1 MAGEAAH
8 GGETTTA
15 AIPNAPSPSPLPSS
29 RPPPSSEPPINPLL
43 ITDEQGANTYKHLLR
58 ESVRL
63 HPNNAP
69 SFENIVGGDSSAPGS
84 VEGGGGGG
92 DNGLIPFSRLK
103 FVRKVGSGAFAKVDI
118 CEYRPANGSE
128 ASKVA
133 VKRLTPGVS
142 VLGMVDLAVEA
153 RLLRTLHHP
162 YITGF
167 VGVGKDD
174 RGQGFLVEE
183 FVDGGLEICL
193 IFSPSS
199 SGSREGERETESERA
214 RERKRE
220 RARERKRER
229 EREREKGKLT
239 TLASLSFPSPP
250 LFLPPPPP
258 THTHHPRFP
267 PGGTLNRLVS
277 RQASKPHKTLYSHAQ
292 AACWAQQIAEALAYL
307 HGSNPVIVH
316 RDLKLAN
323 VLLRAPR
330 DPRARKRMERGES
343 SVREAAGLSAGGGV
357 VAAVAGGGGGGRE
370 GGAAGAAAVPAAAA
384 AAPAAS
390 NAAARSAACCGRGE
404 DETPTVALCDFGL
417 SSSFIDPSVPYRRS
431 ALHAA
436 AQARAQRQQQQQ
448 QRQQRQQQQ
457 QQGAADLPSIP
468 FPSIDALSS
477 VHEGG
482 LRCISPTGG
491 VSLDTRRG
499 SSVREQFA
507 RVSRGEEMDDH
518 ALAGRSAAVGAA
530 LEGAGPFSSSVSASS
545 ARPRRPPPPDPSAAF
560 RAGRSRARRPVL
572 GAKGGTSAEMTGRT
586 GSFM

>member
-1 MAGEAAH
+1 M
-8 GGETTTA
+8 
-15 AIPNAPSPSPLPSS
+15 
-29 RPPPSSEPPINPLL
+29 
-43 ITDEQGANTYKHLLR
+43 
-58 ESVRL
+58 
-63 HPNNAP
+63 
-69 SFENIVGGDSSAPGS
+69 
-84 VEGGGGGG
+84 
-92 DNGLIPFSRLK
+92 
-103 FVRKVGSGAFAKVDI
+103 
-118 CEYRPANGSE
+118 
-128 ASKVA
+128 
-133 VKRLTPGVS
+133 
-142 VLGMVDLAVEA
+142 
-153 RLLRTLHHP
+153 
-162 YITGF
+162 
-167 VGVGKDD
+167 
-174 RGQGFLVEE
+174 
-183 FVDGGLEICL
+183 
-193 IFSPSS
+193 
-199 SGSREGERETESERA
+199 
-214 RERKRE
+214 
-220 RARERKRER
+220 
-229 EREREKGKLT
+229 
-239 TLASLSFPSPP
+239 
-250 LFLPPPPP
+250 
-258 THTHHPRFP
+258 
-267 PGGTLNRLVS
+267 
-277 RQASKPHKTLYSHAQ
+277 
-292 AACWAQQIAEALAYL
+292 
-307 HGSNPVIVH
+307 IVH

-384 AAPAAS
+384 AAPAVSA
-390 NAAARSAACCGRGE
+390 AAARSAACCGQGE

-431 ALHAA
+431 DLHAA

-448 QRQQRQQQQ
+448 QRQQRQQQQQ

>member
-1 MAGEAAH
+1 M
-8 GGETTTA
+8 
-15 AIPNAPSPSPLPSS
+15 
-29 RPPPSSEPPINPLL
+29 
-43 ITDEQGANTYKHLLR
+43 
-58 ESVRL
+58 
-63 HPNNAP
+63 
-69 SFENIVGGDSSAPGS
+69 
-84 VEGGGGGG
+84 
-92 DNGLIPFSRLK
+92 
-103 FVRKVGSGAFAKVDI
+103 
-118 CEYRPANGSE
+118 
-128 ASKVA
+128 
-133 VKRLTPGVS
+133 
-142 VLGMVDLAVEA
+142 
-153 RLLRTLHHP
+153 
-162 YITGF
+162 
-167 VGVGKDD
+167 
-174 RGQGFLVEE
+174 
-183 FVDGGLEICL
+183 
-193 IFSPSS
+193 
-199 SGSREGERETESERA
+199 
-214 RERKRE
+214 
-220 RARERKRER
+220 
-229 EREREKGKLT
+229 
-239 TLASLSFPSPP
+239 
-250 LFLPPPPP
+250 
-258 THTHHPRFP
+258 
-267 PGGTLNRLVS
+267 
-277 RQASKPHKTLYSHAQ
+277 
-292 AACWAQQIAEALAYL
+292 
-307 HGSNPVIVH
+307 IVH

-384 AAPAAS
+384 AAPAVSA
-390 NAAARSAACCGRGE
+390 AAARSAACCGQGE

-431 ALHAA
+431 DLHAA

-457 QQGAADLPSIP
+457 QGAADLP